1 MDAWPVR
8 CDPRPVNQIRP
19 SLPDEVHGARAAG
32 DLLVGDVAS
41 AEAQLACVRA
51 RYLVGFCCRLSVVAP
66 SVALRLAW
74 RVGVRR
80 AWRSRTRVRS
90 R

>member
-1 MDAWPVR
+1 MDGYPVR
-8 CDPRPVNQIRP
+8 CDPRPVNQVRQ

-32 DLLVGDVAS
+32 DLLVGDIAS
-41 AEAQLACVRA
+41 AEAHLACVHA
-51 RYLVGFCCRLSVVAP
+51 RYLVRFCMRLAVITP

-80 AWRSRTRVRS
+80 AWRARTGTRPK
-90 R
+90 